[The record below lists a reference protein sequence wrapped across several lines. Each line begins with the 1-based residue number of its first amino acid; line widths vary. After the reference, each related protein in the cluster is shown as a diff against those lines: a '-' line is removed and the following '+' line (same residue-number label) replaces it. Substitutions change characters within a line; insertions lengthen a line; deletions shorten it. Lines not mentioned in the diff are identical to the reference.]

1 MNIFQNHCKISILG
15 HPLSN
20 HDGDCADIDAVYL
33 HARLDALVVS
43 AADAVPRL
51 LRHHTVVAARPA
63 SDQKKYG
70 LKDFILTFIPQ
81 RAFNF
86 FSLGATSEESPTRV
100 TAMA

>member
-33 HARLDALVVS
+33 HARLDALLVS

-51 LRHHTVVAARPA
+51 LVHHTVVAARPA
-63 SDQKKYG
+63 SDQKKIWFERFYP
-70 LKDFILTFIPQ
+70 DFYTS
-81 RAFNF
+81 A
-86 FSLGATSEESPTRV
+86 SL
-100 TAMA
+100 

>member
-51 LRHHTVVAARPA
+51 LGHHTVVAARTA
-63 SDQKKYG
+63 SDQRKNYC
-70 LKDFILTFIPQ
+70 LKDFFLTFIPQ
-81 RAFNF
+81 
-86 FSLGATSEESPTRV
+86 
-100 TAMA
+100 

>member
-51 LRHHTVVAARPA
+51 LVHHTVVAARTA
-63 SDQKKYG
+63 SDQK
-70 LKDFILTFIPQ
+70 
-81 RAFNF
+81 NM
-86 FSLGATSEESPTRV
+86 V
-100 TAMA
+100 